1 MLAPSPP
8 RSRDTMTP
16 RRRCSLSAAH
26 ASAGNRDAASTS
38 IALLAAITATARAR
52 VERSPAVKWAFLKI
66 EGASMKTDLFYA
78 LILLSPYAKKGNNA
92 QHSLHKI
99 VKHSLQGVV

>member
-1 MLAPSPP
+1 L
-8 RSRDTMTP
+8 
-16 RRRCSLSAAH
+16 
-26 ASAGNRDAASTS
+26 
-38 IALLAAITATARAR
+38 
-52 VERSPAVKWAFLKI
+52 AFLKI

>member
-1 MLAPSPP
+1 
-8 RSRDTMTP
+8 
-16 RRRCSLSAAH
+16 
-26 ASAGNRDAASTS
+26 
-38 IALLAAITATARAR
+38 LLAAIAATARAR
-52 VERSPAVKWAFLKI
+52 TERSPAVKWAFLKI